1 MSFKK
6 KSKQGKG
13 GGFEKALENAKK
25 FGDNGKRGERGEKGD
40 RLPKKRLKLKGKGR
54 VPEEF

>member
-6 KSKQGKG
+6 KQGRES
-13 GGFEKALENAKK
+13 GGFEKALENVQKVGNKGKK
-25 FGDNGKRGERGEKGD
+25 GERGEKGD

>member
-13 GGFEKALENAKK
+13 GGFEKAFENAKK
-25 FGDNGKRGERGEKGD
+25 FGSNGEKGEKGD
-40 RLPKKRLKLKGKGR
+40 RLPKKKLKLKGR
-54 VPEEF
+54 TPEEF